1 MDFQFKDVAE
11 AIAKVAALRDEH
23 IRCWN
28 DIVSKTNTATAV
40 SKIMAIK
47 DHYNA
52 IVRWMAVDQLMKG
65 YYTEEDARLG
75 EMCRNGIEECDK
87 ALTNCACKVITDEI
101 ISQATKILSNIL

>member
-1 MDFQFKDVAE
+1 MNFQFKDVVE
-11 AIAKVAALRDEH
+11 ATAKAVALRDER

-28 DIVSKTNTATAV
+28 DIVSKTNTIIAV

-47 DHYNA
+47 DQYNA
-52 IVRWMAVDQLMKG
+52 IVRWMVIDQMMKG
-65 YYTEEDARLG
+65 DYTEEDARLG

-87 ALTNCACKVITDEI
+87 ALTNRVCQAITDEI